1 MNAREPDTNR
11 SDARGLASVPA
22 NVEAEAA
29 FLGRVLSDPNFLGSV
44 APALR
49 PADFYE
55 PVHARIYSSVL
66 DLAGRGGHPTAVS
79 IAPLLSG
86 DEGLQRLGGV
96 GYLARLTSDGVASL
110 VPDGFAGQ
118 IAEMAARRRRMAWLA
133 EEASAAADVARP
145 LNAIEVPPNL
155 APDAKPLA
163 SLDLVA
169 LADIEPEPKRFIIP
183 RLAPAAEVTLFTGAG
198 AVGKSLLAQQLAT
211 AIATGTPT
219 LGLDLDPA
227 PAIYITCEDDAK
239 VLHYRQA
246 HICRALGVDMANL
259 AGWLHLISLR
269 GEPDNALAYFDH
281 EGRLAAAPLFAR
293 VAKLVRE
300 TRAALVCLDNV
311 AHLFTGNENDRGN
324 VTQFV
329 NLLNRLAGE
338 TGVAMLLMGHPN
350 KGGDT
355 YSGSTGWLNAVRS
368 QVYMSRLEE
377 DGADPD
383 VRTVTIGKPNYT
395 QAGEALRFRWH
406 NWAFVP
412 EGLVFSAPHSSG
424 SSTRASEDEKLFLAC
439 LAERLRQQRAVSEK
453 RSPSFAPT
461 VFATMS
467 ESNHIG
473 KARLEAAMDR
483 LFRDGRIERGE
494 LWKGPDR
501 KPVFG
506 LRETA
511 GNGAGDTV
519 Q

>member
-1 MNAREPDTNR
+1 MRAFKPEPDWAKVSAMPAT
-11 SDARGLASVPA
+11 A

-29 FLGRVLSDPNFLGSV
+29 FLGR
-44 APALR
+44 ALR
-49 PADFYE
+49 DVDFLDHVLPVLRPEDFYE
-55 PVHARIYSSVL
+55 PVHAKIYACAQDARARGMQPTPVSLAPVL
-66 DLAGRGGHPTAVS
+66 RDN
-79 IAPLLSG
+79 
-86 DEGLQRLGGV
+86 DGLKKLGGV
-96 GYLARLTSDGVASL
+96 AYLARLTGDEQGSL
-110 VPDGFAGQ
+110 VVDGFAGQ
-118 IAEMAARRRRMAWLA
+118 IAELSARRRRLAWLTDQ
-133 EEASAAADVARP
+133 AAVCSDVEQPMVDLDVPAD
-145 LNAIEVPPNL
+145 L
-155 APDAKPLA
+155 APPAKPLTC
-163 SLDLVA
+163 LDLVA
-169 LADIEPEPKRFIIP
+169 LAGIEPEPKRFVIP

-211 AIATGTPT
+211 GIATGTTT

-227 PAIYITCEDDAK
+227 PAIYITCEDDAA

-246 HICRALGVDMANL
+246 HICRALGVDMAHL

-269 GEPDNALAYFDH
+269 GELDNSLAYFDH
-281 EGRLAAAPLFAR
+281 EGRLTPAPLFAR
-293 VAKLVRE
+293 VAKLVRD
-300 TRAALVCLDNV
+300 TGAALVCLDNV
-311 AHLFTGNENDRGN
+311 AHLFAGNENDRGN

-338 TGVAMLLMGHPN
+338 TGVAVLLMGHPN

-368 QVYMSRLEE
+368 QIYMSRL
-377 DGADPD
+377 DGDDVDPD
-383 VRTVTIGKPNYT
+383 VRTVTVGKPNYT
-395 QAGEALRFRWH
+395 QAGEAMRFRWH

-412 EGLVFSAPHSSG
+412 EGLVFAAPRDQASSD
-424 SSTRASEDEKLFLAC
+424 RAADDEALFLAC
-439 LAERLRQQRAVSEK
+439 LAERVRQHRAVSEK
-453 RSPSFAPT
+453 RSPAFAPS

-467 ESNHIG
+467 ESNRIG

-483 LFRDGRIERGE
+483 LFRNGRIERSE

-519 Q
+519 R

>member
-1 MNAREPDTNR
+1 MSSRGSETER
-11 SDARGLASVPA
+11 TTARGVAPVPA

-29 FLGRVLSDPNFLGSV
+29 FLGRVLSDPGFLGSV
-44 APALR
+44 EPALR

-55 PVHARIYSSVL
+55 PIHARIYACIL
-66 DLAGRGGHPTAVS
+66 DVAASGGHPNAV
-79 IAPLLSG
+79 ALGPLLKT

-96 GYLARLTSDGVASL
+96 GYLARLTGDAVACL

-118 IAEMAARRRRMAWLA
+118 IAELSARRRRMAWLA
-133 EEASAAADVARP
+133 EEASTAADVSRP
-145 LNAIEVPPNL
+145 LSAIEVPGSLTP
-155 APDAKPLA
+155 AAKPLA

-211 AIATGTPT
+211 AIATGTST

-246 HICRALGVDMANL
+246 HICRALGLDMANL

-281 EGRLAAAPLFAR
+281 EGRLVAAPLFAR

-483 LFRDGRIERGE
+483 LFRDGQIERGE

-519 Q
+519 